1 MPLGFPSFLST
12 DQSCLVLSSVILQE
26 MKDRKMQKLS
36 QPQPA
41 WQDACY
47 AGYPNHKS
55 ECHAHA
61 VISNQSFALAVFKF
75 HLSLNFVP
83 ATFLVRYHLVW
94 LWFRGLSLH
103 QFSLSTID
111 DRILHTKKGCSCID
125 QILQVS
131 ADLFIPFIL
140 FPVSLVGLSFSLWQ
154 ALAWLTL
161 PFLIYRQI
169 VVCGLLV
176 TSSFSELARLH
187 HLQDCKQNEKRI
199 N

>member
-1 MPLGFPSFLST
+1 MTS
-12 DQSCLVLSSVILQE
+12 LVLSCLQLFYRRW
-26 MKDRKMQKLS
+26 KIAKCKN
-36 QPQPA
+36 
-41 WQDACY
+41 C
-47 AGYPNHKS
+47 PNHES

-75 HLSLNFVP
+75 HLFLNFVP
-83 ATFLVRYHLVW
+83 ATFFFRYYLVW

-111 DRILHTKKGCSCID
+111 DRILYKKKAVPVLTRSCRSE
-125 QILQVS
+125 LTC
-131 ADLFIPFIL
+131 LFLLFLI

-154 ALAWLTL
+154 ALAWLTV

-199 N
+199 NWHQQMADDFH